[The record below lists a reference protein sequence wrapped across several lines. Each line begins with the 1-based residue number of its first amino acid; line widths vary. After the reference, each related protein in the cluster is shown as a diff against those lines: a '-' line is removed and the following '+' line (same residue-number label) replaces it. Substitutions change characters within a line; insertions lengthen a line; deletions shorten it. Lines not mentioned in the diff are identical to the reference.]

1 MKSTVA
7 PYATTAWCLR
17 IVCVNGTVLR
27 FTTYPYD
34 LTMSNATVYKTDS
47 GYEQT
52 AYTADTTMASSAVD
66 IEGFVGVGGLT
77 RDQVASGVLDNAR
90 VYVFKCNY
98 LVPVEDYEPVSS
110 GFFGKSSLD
119 DGRYKIE
126 AMSLIDALSQSVG
139 KAYTAACS
147 RTFGDAGCTIDL
159 AAIDVTG
166 ALTGVSSATVI
177 VDSSRAEAS
186 AYFTAGTLQ
195 FTSGNNAGLKA
206 QEVKNF
212 TAGGTIETFEPW
224 FYTPQIGDT
233 YVMVPGCRKRLVDCQ
248 AWSNVINFFGF
259 SNIPTQSA
267 YQQVGGNRD
276 A

>member
-7 PYATTAWCLR
+7 PYQTTAWCVR
-17 IVCVNGTVLR
+17 IECVNGTVLR

-34 LTMSNATVYKTDS
+34 LTMSNATVYATDS

-52 AYTADTTMASSAVD
+52 AYTADTGMASSAIDV
-66 IEGFVGVGGLT
+66 EGFVGVGGLT
-77 RDQVASGVLDNAR
+77 RDQIASGVLDNAR
-90 VYVFKCNY
+90 IYVFKCDY

-139 KAYTAACS
+139 KSYTSACS

-159 AAIDVTG
+159 AAITVTG
-166 ALTGVSSATVI
+166 AVTSVTSNAI
-177 VDSSRAEAS
+177 IRDSSRAEA
-186 AYFTAGTLQ
+186 ADYFVAGTIH
-195 FTSGNNAGLKA
+195 FTSGANLGLKPLEIKSYA
-206 QEVKNF
+206 AN
-212 TAGGTIETFEPW
+212 GTIETFDTF
-224 FYTPQIGDT
+224 FYTPQIGDAYSMT
-233 YVMVPGCRKRLVDCQ
+233 PGCRKRKVDCQ
-248 AWSNVINFFGF
+248 GWDNVINAFAFWDAPL
-259 SNIPTQSA
+259 SST

-276 A
+276 